1 MPSGAILDAMEV
13 DKTQFD
19 ELLGKLLKAKPLPK
33 AAIPKKARRK
43 AADLPKPARQ
53 ESQDR

>member
-1 MPSGAILDAMEV
+1 MEV

-33 AAIPKKARRK
+33 AAIPKKVRRK
-43 AADLPKPARQ
+43 ADRPKSGPERQ
-53 ESQDR
+53 KPSR